1 MLSGFIWAIWH
12 YPILL
17 FADYNGHTP
26 VWYYLPLFTLLLPA
40 ISFLWTWMRLK
51 SGSLWPGVVL
61 HAAHN
66 TFIQQFFDPLLW
78 TTARQDT
85 WPASSAPHLP

>member
-1 MLSGFIWAIWH
+1 MISGLIWAIWH

-17 FADYNGHTP
+17 LADYNGGTP
-26 VWYYLPLFTLLLPA
+26 VRYYLPLFTVELPL

-51 SGSLWPGVVL
+51 SGSLSSGVAL

-66 TFIQQFFDPLLW
+66 TFMQQFFAPL
-78 TTARQDT
+78 TVSNSKTPYGAGEFGARF
-85 WPASSAPHLP
+85 L